1 MKQYGTKAVVIVL
14 IACLFTS
21 LFLAAVPAAA
31 QANFDVN
38 AESAILV
45 DAETGTILFEKN
57 ADLSLPPASMSKM
70 MTEYLVLE
78 ALSQGQF
85 DWDTVVVA
93 SEYAHY
99 LGGLDGTSRVWL
111 ALGEER
117 TVEELYTAMA
127 VYSANDATVALAE
140 LVAGSEERF
149 VQMMNEKAAELGM
162 TNSTFV
168 NSTGLPN
175 RMLGPYM
182 HTGQAEDENA
192 MSARDTAI
200 LAQALV
206 KDYPEVLRFSSIPSV
221 EPGEGKGHF
230 DVRLLNFNW
239 MLAGHPQPDAKPHAY
254 QGLDGL
260 KTGYTQQA
268 GYCFTGTAE
277 RDGMRL
283 ISVVMRSDSMASRF
297 QETRKLLDY
306 GFNNFKTQTLLDK
319 GDTIEGFETL
329 PVANGK
335 QKEVPVA
342 LGAPLELII
351 HKDDAEAFSI
361 KVIPHQE
368 LTNGDGLLE
377 APLAEGDVVGY
388 ARLVYEGSRQYG
400 TLDGKEAVEVPL
412 VAMEEVEKAGWLR
425 TMMRGI
431 GALFSGAWSKVVDG
445 LKNWFS

>member
-1 MKQYGTKAVVIVL
+1 MAQLKKAIIIGLILSLLGT
-14 IACLFTS
+14 
-21 LFLAAVPAAA
+21 LAIGGVPADA
-31 QANFDVN
+31 QGHFDVN

-45 DAETGTILFEKN
+45 DAKTGAILFEKN
-57 ADLSLPPASMSKM
+57 ADVALPPASMSKM

-78 ALSQGQF
+78 ALSEGQF
-85 DWDTVVVA
+85 SWDTVVTA
-93 SEYAHY
+93 SDYAHY
-99 LGGLDGTSRVWL
+99 LGALDGTSRVWL

-175 RMLGPYM
+175 RLLGQYM
-182 HTGQAEDENA
+182 HTGQPEDENA

-206 KDYPEVLRFSSIPSV
+206 RDYPEVLRFSSIPVV
-221 EPGEGKGHF
+221 EPGEEEGHF
-230 DVRLLNFNW
+230 PVRLLNFNW
-239 MLAGHPQPDAKPHAY
+239 MLEGHPQLDAKPHAY

-260 KTGYTQQA
+260 KTGYTELA

-277 RDGMRL
+277 REGIRL
-283 ISVVMRSDSMASRF
+283 ISVVMRTESMSSRF

-306 GFNNFKTQTLLDK
+306 GFNNFNYHTFAEE
-319 GDTIEGFETL
+319 GDTIQEFEVL
-329 PVANGK
+329 PVAKGK

-342 LGAPLELII
+342 LGASLEMLI
-351 HKDDAEAFSI
+351 HEDDQEAYNI
-361 KVIPHQE
+361 DVVLHPDV
-368 LTNGDGLLE
+368 TNDEGVLE
-377 APLAEGDVVGY
+377 APLAEGDIVGY
-388 ARLVYEGSRQYG
+388 ARLVYTGSNNYG
-400 TLDGKEAVEVPL
+400 LLQGEDTLEAPL
-412 VAMEEVEKAGWLR
+412 VAMEDVDKAGWIR

-431 GALFSGAWSKVVDG
+431 GGFFSGVWTSVVDG
-445 LKNWFS
+445 VKNWFS